1 MTPNQMKQFIR
12 YDTAMQV
19 WDAIKKTYS
28 DGSDEAKIYDLHKRS
43 FTMKQ
48 NGAPIANYYSN
59 LTEIF
64 QELDQLS
71 PTNMKHPNDI
81 SSRQQEIERLRVYI
95 FLAGL
100 DNKFDQIRGEILRM
114 EPKPGL
120 EIAYS
125 HVKHES
131 NRQGTVSES
140 ATMPEAT
147 VYKGRK
153 KESSRASFTTSE
165 SFQDVSS
172 SDHVPKALNTS
183 SISNSTS
190 ANTCNRSWII
200 DTGATD
206 HMTSD
211 ASILHSLKTANQT
224 FITSANGSISPVTG
238 EDSLSLTSSLNLDHV
253 LVDLLTRAV
262 IGCGTRRGKLYYLDL
277 TEECNNRLSQVHHV
291 SRDESTRMK
300 KIWLWHRRLGHPS
313 FGYLKLLFPQLFPQ
327 FKESDFHC
335 EICILAKSYR
345 VSYPLRL
352 NKSFVP
358 FMVVHSDV
366 WGPARILTISGF
378 RWFVTFIDDC
388 TRMTWVFPM
397 KLKSEVPTKFNIFHQ
412 YIATQFDKK
421 IQTLRSDNGGEYVN
435 HAPHNYLQEHD
446 IVHQTTCAYTPQQN
460 GVAEKKNRH
469 LLEVVRASLYG
480 ANMHYKFWGEAL
492 CSTTYL
498 INPTPSSTLQY
509 QTPLQTLNHLLTIP
523 SISNL
528 ESRVF
533 GCVAY
538 VQVYPH
544 QWGKFDPCAF
554 RCVFLGYSD
563 TKKGYKCFH
572 PPTQTLYIIANV
584 QFQEGE
590 TYFAKG
596 DIEYPLQEDNSMFE
610 KDTQDI
616 SNIKIVAEISET
628 EINVDKLADDL
639 PHDQSAPEH
648 NQQVT
653 NQSNSI
659 EIVSESSQ
667 IESTNYQLPPR
678 KSRGIPKQLYD
689 PDPRAKVK
697 YPIANHV
704 SLHRLSTS
712 CEAFINQL
720 STVSIPCSVEDAMK
734 DARWTCA
741 MNEEMEALQKNF
753 TWELTNLPKGKKSVG
768 CRWIYT
774 VKFNADGIMEQYKA
788 RLVAKGYTQTY
799 DIDYR
804 ENFAPVPKISTIRV
818 LLSLTANLDWP
829 LQQFDVKNAFLHGDL
844 EK

>member
-48 NGAPIANYYSN
+48 KGAPIANYYSN

-183 SISNSTS
+183 T
-190 ANTCNRSWII
+190 
-200 DTGATD
+200 
-206 HMTSD
+206 
-211 ASILHSLKTANQT
+211 NQT

-277 TEECNNRLSQVHHV
+277 TEECNNRLSQVHH
-291 SRDESTRMK
+291 
-300 KIWLWHRRLGHPS
+300 H
-313 FGYLKLLFPQLFPQ
+313 
-327 FKESDFHC
+327 
-335 EICILAKSYR
+335 
-345 VSYPLRL
+345 
-352 NKSFVP
+352 
-358 FMVVHSDV
+358 
-366 WGPARILTISGF
+366 
-378 RWFVTFIDDC
+378 
-388 TRMTWVFPM
+388 
-397 KLKSEVPTKFNIFHQ
+397 KSEVPTKFNIFHQ

-469 LLEVVRASLYG
+469 LLEVV
-480 ANMHYKFWGEAL
+480 
-492 CSTTYL
+492 
-498 INPTPSSTLQY
+498 
-509 QTPLQTLNHLLTIP
+509 
-523 SISNL
+523 
-528 ESRVF
+528 
-533 GCVAY
+533 
-538 VQVYPH
+538 YPH

-572 PPTQTLYIIANV
+572 PPTQTLYIIADV

-639 PHDQSAPEH
+639 PHDQSALEH

-741 MNEEMEALQKNF
+741 MNEEMEALQKYF

-804 ENFAPVPKISTIRV
+804 ETFAPVPKISTIRV

>member
-48 NGAPIANYYSN
+48 KGAPIANYYSN

-190 ANTCNRSWII
+190 ANTCNKSWII
-200 DTGATD
+200 DIGATD

-277 TEECNNRLSQVHHV
+277 TEECNNRLSQVHH
-291 SRDESTRMK
+291 
-300 KIWLWHRRLGHPS
+300 H
-313 FGYLKLLFPQLFPQ
+313 
-327 FKESDFHC
+327 
-335 EICILAKSYR
+335 
-345 VSYPLRL
+345 
-352 NKSFVP
+352 
-358 FMVVHSDV
+358 
-366 WGPARILTISGF
+366 
-378 RWFVTFIDDC
+378 
-388 TRMTWVFPM
+388 
-397 KLKSEVPTKFNIFHQ
+397 KSEVPTKFNIFHQ

-572 PPTQTLYIIANV
+572 PPTQTLYIIADV

-639 PHDQSAPEH
+639 PHDQSALEH

-741 MNEEMEALQKNF
+741 MNEEMEALQKYF

-804 ENFAPVPKISTIRV
+804 ETFAPVPKISTIRV